1 MQNALYVCINKSI
14 NAMVNANVA
23 NNPAVRMILLETG
36 EKSGLRR
43 KITGRGK
50 LKDAV
55 EKTGLAEGT
64 IKRAIMGFPVKEPTA
79 IKIRNYL
86 NQQACTSLS
95 SVENSQ

>member
-1 MQNALYVCINKSI
+1 M
-14 NAMVNANVA
+14 MNANIV
-23 NNPAVRMILLETG
+23 NNPAVRMILLESG

-50 LKDAV
+50 LKAAV

-79 IKIRNYL
+79 IKLRNYL
-86 NQQACTSLS
+86 NSQPCTSPS
-95 SVENSQ
+95 NAVSNR